1 MIIGS
6 GILTK
11 FFELEFFP
19 RPIVF
24 LSMTFQK
31 NVLLKNYTTFKIGG
45 PAKYFCIVK
54 DKKDLIEAV
63 NFARRTAKL
72 PFFILGGGS
81 NLLVADKGFN
91 GLVIK
96 IENCKLKI
104 PACRQAGKI
113 CKVIAGAGV
122 SLAKLV
128 SITANVSLSG
138 MEWAVGIPGATIG
151 GAIRGNAGAFDIEM
165 EDLVKKVE
173 VFNAKDGKIKILENK
188 ECHFSYRSSIFK
200 KNPDLIILSCEL
212 ELKKEKPFGTAQGR
226 EKIKEILNY
235 RKEKHPKFPSAGSI
249 FKNPENIRAS
259 RPRGR
264 ASLSARDLI
273 EKAGLK
279 GKKIGGAQISEQ
291 HANFIINMG
300 GAEAKDVLELIDLA
314 KKEVKNKLG
323 IKLEEE
329 IKFLS

>member
-104 PACRQAGKI
+104 PACRQAG
-113 CKVIAGAGV
+113 
-122 SLAKLV
+122 
-128 SITANVSLSG
+128 
-138 MEWAVGIPGATIG
+138 
-151 GAIRGNAGAFDIEM
+151 
-165 EDLVKKVE
+165 
-173 VFNAKDGKIKILENK
+173 
-188 ECHFSYRSSIFK
+188 
-200 KNPDLIILSCEL
+200 
-212 ELKKEKPFGTAQGR
+212 
-226 EKIKEILNY
+226 
-235 RKEKHPKFPSAGSI
+235 
-249 FKNPENIRAS
+249 
-259 RPRGR
+259 
-264 ASLSARDLI
+264 
-273 EKAGLK
+273 
-279 GKKIGGAQISEQ
+279 
-291 HANFIINMG
+291 
-300 GAEAKDVLELIDLA
+300 
-314 KKEVKNKLG
+314 
-323 IKLEEE
+323 
-329 IKFLS
+329 